1 MGLVTILVTAPSVHL
16 RLKHPFLSNFVFQ
29 AHPKVSE
36 KLKTLMVEWS
46 EEFQKDPQ
54 CSLISATIKS
64 LKEEGVT
71 FPAAG
76 SQVGQGWVQTLV
88 SFPKSPF
95 PVCPSSCPGFGVLYF
110 SLLVLCSAQS
120 NSRYTRWF
128 FFLISLTD
136 ISKYFHIIQS

>member
-1 MGLVTILVTAPSVHL
+1 MGLVTILVAAPVHFEAQTSL
-16 RLKHPFLSNFVFQ
+16 FLSNFVFQ

-76 SQVGQGWVQTLV
+76 SQVGAAEGSQALI
-88 SFPKSPF
+88 SFPKSHF
-95 PVCPSSCPGFGVLYF
+95 SVCPISCVCQELAWLWSGFIF
-110 SLLVLCSAQS
+110 HLLCP
-120 NSRYTRWF
+120 
-128 FFLISLTD
+128 I
-136 ISKYFHIIQS
+136 